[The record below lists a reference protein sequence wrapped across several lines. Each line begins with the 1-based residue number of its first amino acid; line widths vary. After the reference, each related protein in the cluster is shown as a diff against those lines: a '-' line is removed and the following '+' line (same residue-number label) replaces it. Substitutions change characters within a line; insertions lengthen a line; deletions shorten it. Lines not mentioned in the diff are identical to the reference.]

1 MKENFNYSEKELND
15 LIKKEPK
22 FKPYVENFGI
32 LLRAVNENIF
42 ESIIEAVIS
51 QQISGK
57 VAQVIYNR
65 LIEKIKVVKPENL
78 LLLTDEE
85 YKTIG
90 LGKQKSGY
98 IKSISNSF
106 LNGEIKEENLKFLDD
121 KDVIEELIKLKGVG
135 AWTAEML
142 LIFSLKRKNV
152 LSAKDLGIRKGLM
165 KLYEK
170 NSLEEINV
178 SFIEECKNKFS
189 PLNTIASF
197 YLWEIASLK

>member
-1 MKENFNYSEKELND
+1 MKEEFSFSIEEINE

-22 FKPYVENFGI
+22 FEIFIEKFGA
-32 LLRAVNENIF
+32 LTRTVNENIF

-65 LIEKIKVVKPENL
+65 LIEKVKIISPENL
-78 LLLTDEE
+78 LLLNEEE
-85 YKTIG
+85 YKIIG
-90 LGKQKSGY
+90 LGKQKSSY
-98 IKSISNSF
+98 IISISNSF
-106 LNGEIKEENLKFLDD
+106 LNGEIKEDNLKLLDD
-121 KDVIEELIKLKGVG
+121 KKVIEELIKLKGVG
-135 AWTAEML
+135 EWTAEML
-142 LIFSLKRKNV
+142 LIFSLKRKNI

-170 NSLEEINV
+170 SSIDEVTN
-178 SFIEECKNKFS
+178 SFIEECRQKFS
-189 PLNTIASF
+189 PLNTLASF